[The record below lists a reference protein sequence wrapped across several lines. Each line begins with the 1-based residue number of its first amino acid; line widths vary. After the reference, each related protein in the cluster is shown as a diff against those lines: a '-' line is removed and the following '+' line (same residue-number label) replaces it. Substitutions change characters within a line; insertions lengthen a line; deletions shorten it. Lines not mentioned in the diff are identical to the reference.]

1 MSKKAKAEVAD
12 ESADTVMDEV
22 LSENQAKL
30 NKLIS
35 NEKAVRAIKMLSQ
48 LLNWFY
54 PSCMRLVIICTV
66 SELQIISCCSVDKV
80 YCHIIRQRH
89 IPINDPLI

>member
-1 MSKKAKAEVAD
+1 
-12 ESADTVMDEV
+12 
-22 LSENQAKL
+22 
-30 NKLIS
+30 
-35 NEKAVRAIKMLSQ
+35 MLSQ

-80 YCHIIRQRH
+80 YRHIIRQRH